1 VLVIACPCALG
12 LATPM
17 ALLVGTGR
25 GADRGILITGPEAL
39 DRTSGVDTILL
50 DKTGTITT
58 GRMRLTRVTLAGSP
72 DAGAAD
78 ADVPDAGA
86 TDHDRT
92 IEALAVAAALERG
105 SEHPIARAVVD
116 GADAATAPR
125 LDAQAFRARS
135 GLGVSGIIAGDAA
148 AAGRPA
154 FLTGLG
160 FAMPESLAQR
170 AESSDATLVAV
181 AWQGEVRA
189 LLEVGDQVR
198 EGAIE
203 AVARLRRLGLHPA
216 IASGDARRPAERVA
230 LAVGVDEVHAG
241 LSPEDKLAL
250 VRRLQ
255 SEGRRVAMV
264 GDGVNDAAALAAAD
278 LGIAMGGGTDAAA
291 SASDLALL
299 RDEPAAIPDAI
310 DLSRATLRT
319 IRGNLF
325 WAFAYNVAAIPL
337 AAAGFLNPMIAGAA
351 MACSSVFVVL
361 NSLRLRSA

>member
-1 VLVIACPCALG
+1 
-12 LATPM
+12 M
-17 ALLVGTGR
+17 Q
-25 GADRGILITGPEAL
+25 E
-39 DRTSGVDTILL
+39 
-50 DKTGTITT
+50 
-58 GRMRLTRVTLAGSP
+58 
-72 DAGAAD
+72 
-78 ADVPDAGA
+78 
-86 TDHDRT
+86 
-92 IEALAVAAALERG
+92 
-105 SEHPIARAVVD
+105 
-116 GADAATAPR
+116 
-125 LDAQAFRARS
+125 FRARS
-135 GLGVSGIIAGDAA
+135 GLGVSGVIAGDAA

-154 FLTGLG
+154 FLAGLG
-160 FAMPESLAQR
+160 FAMPESLARR
-170 AESSDATLVAV
+170 AEESDATLVAV
-181 AWQGEVRA
+181 AWRGEVRA
-189 LLEVGDQVR
+189 LLEVGDEVR
-198 EGAIE
+198 EGAVA

-216 IASGDARRPAERVA
+216 IASGDAPRPAERVA
-230 LAVGVDEVHAG
+230 LAVGVDEVHAALG
-241 LSPEDKLAL
+241 PEDKLAL

-255 SEGRRVAMV
+255 SDGRRVAMV

-310 DLSRATLRT
+310 ELARATLRT